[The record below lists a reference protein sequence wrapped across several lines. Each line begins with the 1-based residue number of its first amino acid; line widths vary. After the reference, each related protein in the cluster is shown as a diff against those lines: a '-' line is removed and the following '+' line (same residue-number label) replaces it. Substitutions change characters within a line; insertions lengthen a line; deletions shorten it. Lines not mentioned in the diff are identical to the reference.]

1 MFRWV
6 RDHVVEGVARWVPP
20 DRDLARARGRGPV
33 NPLPTGITGVVKWIT
48 THGCFYRTTKLHSA
62 LTLREGLNLA
72 NTERGKGH
80 SSHPLIR
87 R

>member
-1 MFRWV
+1 M
-6 RDHVVEGVARWVPP
+6 GPP
-20 DRDLARARGRGPV
+20 PNRDLARAQGRGPV
-33 NPLPTGITGVVKWIT
+33 NPLPSGRTGVVEGLK
-48 THGCFYRTTKLHSA
+48 THRHQLQGDKTFLSA
-62 LTLREGLNLA
+62 LTLREGLNLF